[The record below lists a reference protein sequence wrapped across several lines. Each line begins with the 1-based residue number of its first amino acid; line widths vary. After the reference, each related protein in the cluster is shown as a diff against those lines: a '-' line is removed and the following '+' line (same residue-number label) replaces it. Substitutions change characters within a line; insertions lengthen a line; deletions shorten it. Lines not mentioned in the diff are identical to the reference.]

1 MGEVCNIKFLGRE
14 AGHPVSENLFG
25 IFFEDINFSCDGGL
39 NANLVDN
46 YSFDGVF
53 FSNEELKTVEDPLR
67 YWIVE
72 GGSLVSGCEGA
83 LHTNSKYGRVQ
94 ADGKA
99 ALINLGFNGRKAHKD
114 ECAMSILTGSTYI
127 FESCVRVIDYEGT
140 VTVGITDAE
149 GKKLTG
155 EAVLELPENGEWTQL
170 CTEVSGLEEGYGK
183 LVITFEGKGTIDLDC
198 VSFMD
203 YDYWNAGDAK
213 WTNGKFRKDL
223 IQALADLKPA
233 FMRFPGG
240 CIVEGT
246 LPKNEYN
253 WKDTVG
259 ALYERKS
266 NYNLWSE
273 KLDDGGYNQS
283 YQIGFYEYFCL
294 CEDLGMKPLPTLS
307 AGLNCQIR
315 SMMRGEAE
323 CPNIGLNSQEFQDY
337 IVSNYMD
344 LIEFANGDPATS
356 EWAALRAKMGHP
368 APFGLERIG
377 VGNENYDR
385 QYLDRFEVIEKAIH
399 AKYPDMILIMCG
411 GLHPYYE
418 EAMGMPSLTSYYEEV
433 KNKGYK
439 NVIIDEHT
447 YHVPDWFENQVNRF
461 DNYDRNGAGVYY
473 GEYAANGLLGDT
485 ERAAAQGEI
494 DAEKLSGETG
504 DVQESCMRPMNESNQ
519 LDTALG
525 EAAFLT
531 GLEKN
536 SDIVK
541 MSSYAPLFNLI
552 DSDQWNHNLINFNP
566 KTLCL
571 STNYYVQQMFGCNL
585 GNWYL
590 PYEGELPEHVFV
602 SATETDDTIYV
613 KLVNTSG
620 EGHSL
625 VLTFADNVVYETV
638 ESLQSDNPGVR
649 NNLEFAGEAEYEIQ
663 PQVIAVNTKDNQ
675 AEVEVK
681 PYSVSVLVLKK

>member
-1 MGEVCNIKFLGRE
+1 MGEVYNIQFKDRA
-14 AGHPVSENLFG
+14 AGHAVSENLFG
-25 IFFEDINFSCDGGL
+25 IFFEDINFSCDGGI

-67 YWIVE
+67 YWQME
-72 GGSLVSGCEGA
+72 GGTLESGTEGA
-83 LHTNSKYGRVQ
+83 LHVNSKYGRVC
-94 ADGKA
+94 AEGKA
-99 ALINLGFNGRKAHKD
+99 VLSNLGFNGRKAHGV
-114 ECAMSILTGSTYI
+114 ECAMSILKDSTYA
-127 FESCVRVIDYEGT
+127 FESYVRVNDYSGT
-140 VTVGITDAE
+140 ISVSVVDAD
-149 GKKLTG
+149 GAKLTT
-155 EAVLELPENGEWTQL
+155 EEVLELPEAGTWNK
-170 CTEVSGLEEGYGK
+170 VSIELKGLAESYGK
-183 LVITFEGKGTIDLDC
+183 LVITFEGNGTVDLDC

-203 YDYWNAGDAK
+203 KDCWNAGDSK
-213 WTNGKFRKDL
+213 WTHGKMRKDM

-259 ALYERKS
+259 ELYERKS

-273 KLDDGGYNQS
+273 KLEDGGYNQS

-315 SMMRGEAE
+315 SMMRGETE
-323 CPNIGLNSQEFQDY
+323 CPNIPTDSQEFKDY

-344 LIEFANGDPATS
+344 LIEFANGDPAES
-356 EWAALRAKMGHP
+356 EWAALRARMGHP
-368 APFGLERIG
+368 ASFGLERIG
-377 VGNENYDR
+377 IGNENYDVE
-385 QYLDRFEVIEKAIH
+385 YLKRFELIEKAIH

-418 EAMGMPSLTSYYEEV
+418 EALGTPGLTTYYEEV
-433 KNKGYK
+433 KNKGYQ

-447 YHVPDWFENQVNRF
+447 YHVPEWFENQVNRF
-461 DNYDRNGAGVYY
+461 DNYDRTGAGVYY
-473 GEYAANGLLGDT
+473 GEYAANGLLGDV
-485 ERAAAQGEI
+485 ERAAEQGEV

-504 DVQESCMRPMNESNQ
+504 EAQESCMRPMNQSNM

-552 DSDQWNHNLINFNP
+552 DSDQWNHNLITVNP
-566 KTLCL
+566 KTVCL

-590 PYEGELPEHVFV
+590 PYEGELPEHVYV

-613 KLVNTSG
+613 KVVNTAGDSHVFNLAFASNIAC
-620 EGHSL
+620 EKAQSL
-625 VLTFADNVVYETV
+625 H
-638 ESLQSDNPGVR
+638 SDNPSVR
-649 NNLEFAGEAEYEIQ
+649 NNLEFMGEAEYAVKPEAVSVTIKENCAEAEIM
-663 PQVIAVNTKDNQ
+663 
-675 AEVEVK
+675 
-681 PYSVSVLVLKK
+681 PYSVTVLVLKK